1 MAESK
6 WLVLIIE
13 DEAPI
18 RRFLRTTLE
27 GAGYRSLEAAGA
39 KEGTSLAASH
49 NPDLVLLDLG
59 LPDRDGLEVIRA
71 LRQWSAVPIIV
82 LSARDRERDKID
94 GLDAGADDYLTK
106 PFAVGELNARIRA
119 ALRRAARRDG
129 EAQPVFRHGGLE
141 IDLQRRLVRR
151 EGGEVHLTPNEFKL
165 LDYLARNAGKVVTH
179 GQLLRAVW
187 GAASPDQA
195 HYPRVFVHQLR
206 HKLEPDPARPR
217 YIRTEPGVGY
227 RLVADE
233 EEPGGKAEGG

>member
-1 MAESK
+1 MSQVK

-18 RRFLRTTLE
+18 RRFLRTALE
-27 GAGYRSLEAAGA
+27 GAGYRFLEAATA
-39 KEGTSLAASH
+39 SEGLTLAASH

-59 LPDRDGLEVIRA
+59 LPDRDGLEVIRR
-71 LRQWSAVPIIV
+71 LREWSAVPIIV
-82 LSARDRERDKID
+82 LSARDKEREKID

-119 ALRRAARRDG
+119 ALRRAVRQSDDSNAPF
-129 EAQPVFRHGGLE
+129 QLPGLTVDLEQRQVWREDQE
-141 IDLQRRLVRR
+141 I
-151 EGGEVHLTPNEFKL
+151 HLTPIEFKL
-165 LDYLARNAGKVVTH
+165 LAHLVRNAGKVVTH

-187 GAASPDQA
+187 GGTGPDQS

-227 RLVADE
+227 RLVSGE
-233 EEPGGKAEGG
+233 